1 LLNLP
6 KLATNVLDDDEMYD
20 RECRRF
26 QVDVVRDIGE
36 EERIDH
42 WWGDPVLSEK
52 YPSLAKMVKA
62 VLCCFHG
69 PQVEASFS
77 SMTDIID
84 SKSNRLNAET
94 FSAIQTV
101 RYELSA
107 SGKSAVEYFQKKDF
121 LHEKVDATLCK
132 NMVAARKNYAEELEE
147 KQRLKE
153 EHKEELKINRKTV
166 SKRKMNEMH
175 AKASK
180 KGQNQFFCETSCKS
194 QIGMKS
200 YHVEINRKLY

>member
-1 LLNLP
+1 MEAYQSCGKTLIEKLPLVNRFVRSVAAIHPDARGHSTALQLLLNLP

-42 WWGDPVLSEK
+42 WWGDPVLSGK
-52 YPSLAKMVKA
+52 YPSLTKMVKA

-107 SGKSAVEYFQKKDF
+107 SGKYAVEYF
-121 LHEKVDATLCK
+121 
-132 NMVAARKNYAEELEE
+132 
-147 KQRLKE
+147 
-153 EHKEELKINRKTV
+153 
-166 SKRKMNEMH
+166 
-175 AKASK
+175 
-180 KGQNQFFCETSCKS
+180 
-194 QIGMKS
+194 
-200 YHVEINRKLY
+200 